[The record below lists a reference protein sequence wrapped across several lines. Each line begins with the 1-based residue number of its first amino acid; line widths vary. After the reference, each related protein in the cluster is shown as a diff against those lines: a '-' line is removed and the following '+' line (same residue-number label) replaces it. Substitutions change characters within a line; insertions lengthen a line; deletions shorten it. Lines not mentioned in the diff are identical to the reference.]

1 MTTLVINNQVI
12 KPTAGKATQ
21 IKIKPEDKIQF
32 LDDNGKPL
40 QNKHAVEAQ
49 GEDLIILNE
58 EGQPEFV
65 VSEYQSNSDV
75 AALMLQPPATAGD
88 ALLAGEVTAGS
99 GIIAGASLSAGAI
112 AAIGVVAVSGVALA
126 ASSGGGSGGVS
137 STLIHKA
144 NNNKA
149 TLIPD
154 NNNSDNGENT
164 DTPPID
170 TPPKLNNDSVKIE
183 LVKDSGKA
191 DDNITNQGDLK
202 VTGVEGKDWVY
213 STDNGATWTTGLGDT
228 IPQSIL
234 GSDGTHK
241 VLVSLSSDGSNP
253 IETDSYP
260 NIEFELDTKAPEAPK
275 LNTPTYDDKRQVL
288 TVTGTA
294 QEGATVEV
302 TVGEETQTVEATD
315 GTFKVEFE
323 IQQDGKQQKPEISCT
338 ATDVAD
344 NTSSQAQTTAT
355 IPALTNEGVSIQLV
369 KDSGK
374 ADDNITNQGDLK
386 VTGVEDK
393 TWVYSLDGENWTAGL
408 GTEISQEDLG
418 KDDKKTVLVSL
429 SPDGSNPIEDNSYP
443 QVAFTLDT
451 DTVAPTVAVSISDTT
466 LTGTITAEAGAT
478 IAGTLKIVAP
488 IIGTLPY
495 DLDNYDGNKT
505 VGDDGTIT
513 ITYNIASIKTFI
525 DAIGIDNI
533 TFGYDLT
540 ATDIAGNEKTGT
552 AEGQIIT
559 QSKSMSMR
567 ISASDVLSGVD
578 SLDDLLANI
587 DNSFTQTDTRGATR
601 VATDNTNYDVS
612 YANSNF
618 SNLLDDTIAS
628 NSNLI

>member
-1 MTTLVINNQVI
+1 MATLVINNQVI

-32 LDDNGKPL
+32 LDENGKPL
-40 QNKHAVEAQ
+40 QNKPEVETS
-49 GEDLIILNE
+49 GDDLIILNE

-65 VSEYQSNSDV
+65 VSDYQNNDDF
-75 AALMLQPPATAGD
+75 AALLLLPPATAGD

-154 NNNSDNGENT
+154 NNNNSDNGENT

-202 VTGVEGKDWVY
+202 VTGVEDKTWVY
-213 STDNGATWTTGLGDT
+213 STDNGATWTTGSGDT

-369 KDSGK
+369 EDSGK
-374 ADDNITNQGDLK
+374 ADDNITKNGDLK

-393 TWVYSLDGENWTAGL
+393 TWVYSLDGTNWTAGL
-408 GTEISQEDLG
+408 GTEIPQEDLG
-418 KDDKKTVLVSL
+418 KDGKKTVLVSL

-478 IAGTLKIVAP
+478 IAGTLKIVSP
-488 IIGTLPY
+488 IITYPY
-495 DLDNYDGNKT
+495 NLDNYDGNKT
-505 VGDDGTIT
+505 VGDDGTLT
-513 ITYNIASIKTFI
+513 ITYDIASIKKYI
-525 DAIGIDNI
+525 DLIGIENI

-552 AEGQIIT
+552 AEGQTIT

-587 DNSFTQTDTRGATR
+587 DNSFTQIDTRGATR
-601 VATDNTNYDVS
+601 GVSDNNHYDIN
-612 YANSNF
+612 YANSDL

-628 NSNLI
+628 NSGLI